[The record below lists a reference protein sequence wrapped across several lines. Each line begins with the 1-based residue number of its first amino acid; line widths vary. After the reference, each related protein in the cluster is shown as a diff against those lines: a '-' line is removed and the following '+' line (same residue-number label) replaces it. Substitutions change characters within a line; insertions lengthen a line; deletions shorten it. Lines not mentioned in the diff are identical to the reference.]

1 MAFWIGILVAVIC
14 ASYAT
19 KKGFYETWVTLFN
32 IAISVYLAI
41 YLRPII
47 ADVAALGDTPYGSFI
62 TVLGTAGLVFIV
74 LYGISFTF
82 FTGQFKIAF
91 PRVLNTG
98 GASLLGFLTGYL
110 VWHFLCLLVGMTPFF
125 DSSVLQLA
133 KFKDQLET
141 SKKCVAVSCNL
152 VNALS
157 FQDKNNDANEVITQ
171 LLTTPQKHKEI
182 TEPAPDEPQ
191 STTALQ
197 NSVPSLRSTTE
208 PKDPAAA
215 IPQDNL
221 FDSPP

>member
-41 YLRPII
+41 YLRPVI
-47 ADVAALGDTPYGSFI
+47 ADIAALGDTPYGSFV

-91 PRVLNTG
+91 PRVFNTG
-98 GASLLGFLTGYL
+98 GAGLFGFLTGYL
-110 VWHFLCLLVGMTPFF
+110 VWHFLCLLVGMTPFS
-125 DSSVLQLA
+125 DSSVLELA
-133 KFKDQLET
+133 KFKDHLQT

-157 FQDKNNDANEVITQ
+157 FQDKNNDANDVITQ
-171 LLTTPQKHKEI
+171 LLKVPQKDKDI
-182 TEPAPDEPQ
+182 TKSAPAETE

-197 NSVPSLRSTTE
+197 NSDTSLPSTTK
-208 PKDPAAA
+208 PKDPAAG
-215 IPQDNL
+215 IPQGDL
-221 FDSPP
+221 VDSPP

>member
-19 KKGFYETWVTLFN
+19 KKGFYETWVMLFN

-47 ADVAALGDTPYGSFI
+47 ADVAAMGDTPYGSLI

-91 PRVLNTG
+91 PRAFNTC
-98 GASLLGFLTGYL
+98 GAGLCGFLTGYL
-110 VWHFLCLLVGMTPFF
+110 VWHFMCLLVAMSPFS
-125 DSSVLQLA
+125 DSSVLELV
-133 KFKDQLET
+133 KFKDHLQT
-141 SKKCVAVSCNL
+141 SKRCVAVSCNL

-157 FQDKNNDANEVITQ
+157 FQDKNNDANEVITE
-171 LLTTPQKHKEI
+171 LLKEPQKDKEI
-182 TEPAPDEPQ
+182 KEPAP
-191 STTALQ
+191 A
-197 NSVPSLRSTTE
+197 E
-208 PKDPAAA
+208 PKSTESKDAPANT
-215 IPQDNL
+215 PQGDL
-221 FDSPP
+221 FESPP